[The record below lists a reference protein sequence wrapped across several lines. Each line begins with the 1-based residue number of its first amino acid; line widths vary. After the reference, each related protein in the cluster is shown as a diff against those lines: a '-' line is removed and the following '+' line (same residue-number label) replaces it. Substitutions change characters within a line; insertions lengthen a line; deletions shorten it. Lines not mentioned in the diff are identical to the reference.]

1 MLSRCYNKNSHNYR
15 RYGERGIKVCK
26 RWQEYENFLID
37 MGRRPGKGYSI
48 DRINNDGNY
57 EPGNCR
63 WADRQTASQQPAET
77 SEESIASWATPAM
90 RRRRRTAPTCCLA
103 SSSKHPATNDFVDLT
118 DATITV
124 GLRLSSQTAPSLTA
138 TTGNGHITVT
148 GPGTFTVHFTRAEM
162 ATFPPGD
169 ADVGITV
176 RVDGVTLSDI
186 RRPASRS

>member
-63 WADRQTASQQPAET
+63 WATAKQQANNQ
-77 SEESIASWATPAM
+77 
-90 RRRRRTAPTCCLA
+90 R
-103 SSSKHPATNDFVDLT
+103 K
-118 DATITV
+118 
-124 GLRLSSQTAPSLTA
+124 
-138 TTGNGHITVT
+138 
-148 GPGTFTVHFTRAEM
+148 
-162 ATFPPGD
+162 
-169 ADVGITV
+169 
-176 RVDGVTLSDI
+176 RVKK
-186 RRPASRS
+186 A